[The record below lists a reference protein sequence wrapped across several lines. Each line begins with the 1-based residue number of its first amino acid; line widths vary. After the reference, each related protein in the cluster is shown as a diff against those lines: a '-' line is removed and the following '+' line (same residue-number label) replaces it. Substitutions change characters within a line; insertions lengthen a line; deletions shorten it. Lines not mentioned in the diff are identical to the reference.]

1 MREVGVNQV
10 PVEGINGMF
19 VNEETYCDDRVV
31 VRYDQDQVSRLCVMI
46 RILTALLTMELVVL
60 GYVCA
65 LYDML
70 QGLVSTG
77 LQNEVSERERV
88 VCGAASEGGNYA
100 ARTSSSTDGN
110 VNSLND
116 DEERSGG
123 EGVTLEST
131 SEEGDA
137 GQEIH
142 DNGISGLFDTEP
154 NDGQSY

>member
-1 MREVGVNQV
+1 M
-10 PVEGINGMF
+10 
-19 VNEETYCDDRVV
+19 
-31 VRYDQDQVSRLCVMI
+31 
-46 RILTALLTMELVVL
+46 L

-123 EGVTLEST
+123 DSVTLEST
-131 SEEGDA
+131 SEEDDA
-137 GQEIH
+137 GQKIH
-142 DNGISGLFDTEP
+142 DDGVSGLFDTEP
-154 NDGQSY
+154 SDGQSY